1 MKKRGKKVF
10 WSGSSI
16 LLISLVLV
24 LGNIEDGRALVQAAE
39 QKSKKILSEQEAI
52 EFAKKWITIPLGYEF
67 RWGEYVEP
75 YGALRTP
82 NGAWFLHFFHSDESS
97 IMYKIHPV
105 SGQLEGYAYHTNKSV
120 TNRPTTTNREKIAS
134 DAALQFLTKVI
145 PSEERAKLTAR
156 KEGMYES
163 DGSEPY
169 FFGFQRV
176 ENGFPLK
183 NNLIGVTVA
192 GDGKVLNFYRL
203 WYEGELPDTSQVISE
218 KKARELLE
226 QKTEPT
232 MYYKSISSGD
242 GESKYMLVYDY
253 LPTDPQLVDAI
264 SGEMIDGKGAL
275 AKPRKPI
282 KSLKEMPLI
291 PAPKEGSG
299 VNGML
304 TREQAEASAIHFLQT
319 KRRDQLADI
328 YMLDSQP
335 RDGDMSDWG
344 KYWWDYQVYFGWLKN
359 GIQIKDEPFIIHV
372 NAKTGYSSTAGQQ
385 IHPPVI
391 VDNNMQRVDMA
402 FAKKTEQA
410 VKKSLNLYYFL
421 PVNDE
426 NGGEESKARLVYSI
440 CGDAGVVDAH
450 TGKWISYP

>member
-10 WSGSSI
+10 WSGTSI
-16 LLISLVLV
+16 LLLSSVLV
-24 LGNIEDGRALVQAAE
+24 LGNIEDERALVQAAE
-39 QKSKKILSEQEAI
+39 QKSKKVLSEQEAI
-52 EFAKKWITIPLGYEF
+52 ELAKKWMPVPAGYEY
-67 RWGEYVEP
+67 RWGEYIGP
-75 YGALRTP
+75 YEALRTP
-82 NGAWFLHFFHSDESS
+82 YGAWFLHWFHSDESS

-105 SGQLEGYAYHTNKSV
+105 SGQLLGYAYHKKSE
-120 TNRPTTTNREKIAS
+120 TTRPATTNREQIALEG
-134 DAALQFLTKVI
+134 ALQFLTKVI

-156 KEGMYES
+156 KEGMFES
-163 DGSEPY
+163 NGSEPY

-176 ENGFPLK
+176 ENGFPIK
-183 NNLIGVTVA
+183 DNLIGVTVG

-203 WYEGELPDTSQVISE
+203 WYEGELPDASQIISE
-218 KKARELLE
+218 QEARELLE

-319 KRRDQLADI
+319 KHRDQLADI

-359 GIQIKDEPFIIHV
+359 GIQIEDEPFIIHV
-372 NAKTGYSSTAGQQ
+372 NAQTGYSSTAGQQ
-385 IHPPVI
+385 KHPPVI
-391 VDNNMQRVDMA
+391 IDNNMQRVDIA

-410 VKKSLNLYYFL
+410 EKKSLNLYYFL
-421 PVNDE
+421 PVNHEDDVE
-426 NGGEESKARLVYSI
+426 ASKARLVYSLS
-440 CGDAGVVDAH
+440 GDAGVVDAH